1 MIISSLGILSTSAI
15 KIICRC
21 HLFLIKLPLPL
32 SNDVF
37 LQELLLVKRVLK
49 FCLRCLGF
57 SFPGMFSR
65 CRSAIAAVFYR
76 GCLLSF
82 SSAPPLRVSA
92 AARSTRR
99 RRRRRPLAAVQK
111 LSWCQ
116 KGSSRRGGGRGRRR
130 RFGGSSSSWVEPGGG
145 RRWRMGR
152 GDNPAD
158 RDARLPAPRPGQGET
173 HTRAPATAAGRTR
186 RAVWPS
192 GLIGSQGT
200 ARGQGD
206 APRTGR
212 GGPLQWRGLG
222 SSSEWDSPVR

>member
-1 MIISSLGILSTSAI
+1 
-15 KIICRC
+15 
-21 HLFLIKLPLPL
+21 
-32 SNDVF
+32 
-37 LQELLLVKRVLK
+37 
-49 FCLRCLGF
+49 
-57 SFPGMFSR
+57 MFSR

-92 AARSTRR
+92 AARSTRRRRR

-152 GDNPAD
+152 GDNPA
-158 RDARLPAPRPGQGET
+158 AETPGCPHQGRAKVKHT
-173 HTRAPATAAGRTR
+173 HTRAGHRRRT
-186 RAVWPS
+186 
-192 GLIGSQGT
+192 
-200 ARGQGD
+200 D
-206 APRTGR
+206 APNC
-212 GGPLQWRGLG
+212 LALG
-222 SSSEWDSPVR
+222 ADW